1 MISKAAGDKPVIV
14 SRRYAWGVL
23 AVLTIIYVLNF
34 VDRQIVAVLANPIRR
49 ELGLSNV
56 EIGYLYGTAFSF
68 FYAVFGIPMGRLA
81 DVWSR
86 RWVITLGLLI
96 WSLATMMSGLT
107 TGLGMLVIARILVG
121 INEAAC
127 SPAAYSLLSDYFPAE
142 DRATAISI
150 YSSGIFIGIGLAFL
164 VGGYISEWYS
174 WRTAFLVVGAPGI
187 LLALIAFTLIRDM
200 PHKSTPEKDNRF
212 TKDALSFK
220 DAMHHLLQSPAL
232 IWHHIGFSFLAFS
245 GYALLAFISEF
256 LSGHFAGYQSLL
268 PQFGWF
274 MFLTGFTITISGKLA
289 DRLARKGDHRRFIM
303 GIVAALGGLPFF
315 AFGLFNHNAI
325 MGLIFVGL
333 GSSIASSY
341 NGVAPA
347 IVQDLV
353 PSGMRAVAGG
363 VYLFTISIIGF
374 GFGPP
379 ITGYLID
386 HVYSGPMAIPLALFT
401 VLATCGVLATLS
413 LGVAMKK
420 AKISSAFLF
429 KE

>member
-1 MISKAAGDKPVIV
+1 MHELTEKKSFPITRRRAWIV
-14 SRRYAWGVL
+14 LG
-23 AVLTIIYVLNF
+23 VLTIIYVLNF
-34 VDRQIVAVLANPIRR
+34 VDRQIVAVLASPIRK
-49 ELGLSNV
+49 ELGLSNL

-68 FYAVFGIPMGRLA
+68 FYAIFGIPMGRLA

-86 RWVITLGLLI
+86 KWVITLGLLI
-96 WSLATMMSGLT
+96 WSVATMLSGLA
-107 TGLGMLVIARILVG
+107 TGLGLLVAARILVG

-150 YSSGIFIGIGLAFL
+150 YSSGIFVGIGLAFL
-164 VGGYISEWYS
+164 IGGYISEWYN

-187 LLALIAFTLIRDM
+187 LLAIIAFLVIRDLN
-200 PHKSTPEKDNRF
+200 KGTYTGADTSQNESF
-212 TKDALSFK
+212 SFK
-220 DAMHHLLQSPAL
+220 DAMRYLLTSQAL
-232 IWHHIGFSFLAFS
+232 IWHHVGFSFLAFS

-256 LSGHFAGYQSLL
+256 LVDHSHSSFLL

-274 MFLTGFTITISGKLA
+274 MFLTAITITISGKLA
-289 DRLARKGDHRRFIM
+289 DKLAKKGDHRRFIM
-303 GIVAALGGLPFF
+303 GIIAALGGLPFF
-315 AFGLFNHNAI
+315 AVGLFNHNAVW
-325 MGLIFVGL
+325 GLVFVGL

-379 ITGYLID
+379 LTGYLID
-386 HVYSGPMAIPLALFT
+386 HVYSGPWAISWALFT
-401 VLATCGVLATLS
+401 VLAVCGS
-413 LGVAMKK
+413 LGSISLMIAMRK
-420 AKISSAFLF
+420 AKI
-429 KE
+429 